1 VTPEAGSALF
11 WFNVQLPC
19 ASPLELRV
27 DPLTLHAGEP
37 VTAGTK
43 YVCNKWVHPLPYKTS
58 STASSTTTATA
69 SASTDSTASETQRSR
84 SCEQ

>member
-58 STASSTTTATA
+58 STAPATTADTA
-69 SASTDSTASETQRSR
+69 SASVGTASEA
-84 SCEQ
+84 